1 MFYPHRICVDLII
14 KKRNFQSMI
23 THNAKMTTTL
33 GLIAVIA
40 VASMTGLSQ
49 AFAEGETKYKMA
61 DDVQA
66 IFTFEFRDGVE
77 VIEFPVFKMA
87 EGYVNKNISPSFSVE
102 GVVGPSSP
110 HLHKALDDAF
120 KYKQNPGFEWNYKL
134 FKVNVDFVKNG
145 TSVKTLPYHDCYV
158 VDYKVKTLTD
168 DYESYMSSKTGFS
181 IIDDIDFTCGGLKT
195 VANLKDLRQISTN
208 AAYVETPFDF
218 AGDVRAFVTFEFD
231 EGIEVIEFPYFQT
244 NDGFEESTGNVV
256 PGFSV
261 ESTIKEHPLLDKAIQ
276 KARSNGG
283 LKFGAN
289 TDFEATVDFKKGDQ
303 VLRTLEY
310 RDCRVA
316 DGKITTLVDKEE
328 GFTGKSGFAIVEE
341 VEFLCIGLHT
351 VNHSFYDFPRITK
364 TSLIETTFPS
374 HEYPLGKDGPRA
386 VATFTYDHGV
396 EVIDFPIFDQGDV
409 LVKSGPTF
417 ELEGVVGDYPML
429 YEHVED
435 NLTLVNT
442 TGANN
447 FLNLFQVDIELI
459 NDGKVVRGFNYV
471 DCRVTDYDVKTQRDK
486 EESYFKGFAHS
497 NTFDFTCQG
506 YHPNS
511 PIYDALFTGFE
522 KAQTINT
529 TDLRDTH
536 DWDIGFYV
544 Q

>member
-1 MFYPHRICVDLII
+1 MST
-14 KKRNFQSMI
+14 Q
-23 THNAKMTTTL
+23 NAKMTTTL
-33 GLIAVIA
+33 GVIAVIA
-40 VASMTGLSQ
+40 IASMTGLTQ

-66 IFTFEFRDGVE
+66 IFTFEFKDGLE
-77 VIEFPVFKMA
+77 VTEFPVFKMS
-87 EGYVNKNISPSFSVE
+87 EGYVNKNVSPSFSVE
-102 GVVGPSSP
+102 GVVGQSTPY
-110 HLHKALDDAF
+110 LHKALDEAF
-120 KYKQNPGFEWNYKL
+120 KYKQNPSYEWNYQL
-134 FKVNVDFVKNG
+134 FEVDVDFIKNG

-158 VDYKVKTLTD
+158 DDYKVKTLTD

-195 VANLKDLRQISTN
+195 VANIKDIRQTSTN
-208 AAYVETPFDF
+208 AAYIETPFKF
-218 AGDVRAFVTFEFD
+218 AEDVRAYVTFEFD
-231 EGIEVIEFPYFQT
+231 EGTEVIEFPYFQT
-244 NDGFEESTGNVV
+244 NNGFEESTDNVV

-276 KARSNGG
+276 KARSNSG

-328 GFTGKSGFAIVEE
+328 GFTGKSGFALVEE
-341 VEFLCIGLHT
+341 IDFECVGLHT
-351 VNHSFYDFPRITK
+351 VNASYDEFPRITK
-364 TSLIETTFPS
+364 ASLIETTFPS
-374 HEYPLGKDGPRA
+374 HEYPLGTGPRA

-396 EVIDFPIFDQGDV
+396 EVIDFPIFDQGEI

-429 YEHVED
+429 YKHVED

-447 FLNLFQVDIELI
+447 FLSLFQVDIELI

-497 NTFDFTCQG
+497 HTFDFICQG

-511 PIYDALFTGFE
+511 PIYDAMFTGFE
-522 KAQTINT
+522 EAQTVNT
-529 TDLRDTH
+529 SDLRETH
-536 DWDIGFYV
+536 DWDLGFYV